1 MAFVVVLQGGSPWGF
16 RLIGGKEFGVP
27 LRIAKINPGSKAAK
41 ASIEVGDIVYSI
53 NGQSTDEL
61 EHNDALSLV
70 KSSKDSIELH
80 LRRTTS
86 PLSPITNTSTIY
98 RSTSNGPTEDSS
110 EEQSEDMTETTTK
123 TVMMNSDQGSIADYE
138 DSLIRAGLGDVDLQN
153 LPSNVAVVKKTTTKV
168 TKITRCTSPA
178 RWSSSESL
186 TSTEGDRKRERQQP
200 PITVQVSSA
209 AEPGSDSPKLLHVW
223 SPPLS
228 GGEASPVSPPF
239 PTNSHLQ
246 VPEQVQQTATK
257 SDVTKLIKEIDSRPP
272 HPPPRHSGPDV
283 KRAYYTDQSAV
294 ASPPTRRKKVKTTL
308 FIRPRSN
315 SFDATTSRSWTPVN
329 FKTVSKDDNER
340 TLTSP
345 PPTVPPPPQ
354 MYEYYPVITQGPKT
368 VKTSLILQPEANR
381 RRARDRRAF
390 TPLARSTSVPPQLDF
405 INGTHATNRVRGED
419 MFALRKRQHKMWDK
433 RDMTDESAAV
443 PKINPAA
450 VPQNTYTDPT
460 SPPTTTT
467 LDSLPLPSPPPPLT
481 MSDNAEV
488 VTNHEPLE
496 PVKVNANPI
505 SPKPG
510 VWTPGQPSSTISTDS
525 FNKDRDANFNVA
537 PVWKPFGG
545 DMPKKEFKA
554 VKLELNSDKPKET
567 EPEEK
572 DIPPPPPPP
581 PMPSE
586 SYAWRPPT
594 PPAKEE
600 PPAPEAPK
608 PAEPPSPQ
616 NKGFTKYQPN
626 GPTSSGLP
634 STVSPT
640 ITLLQHNRD
649 EDTPPRPPS
658 PPPQYGGGL
667 LCTPSDPPKGGNET
681 EEPAPSPPPETNTPA
696 ESPPVSS
703 QPPTELVCQGS
714 KEPSPVRALP
724 MREVTPVRSPPPG
737 EMTPV
742 WSPPAME
749 FRTVTAPP
757 ASNPIAP
764 IPTVSSQSVDSD
776 LPPSRPNLPDE
787 MTACTPQ
794 PSSQEMIPPVHS
806 LPRHMI
812 KPVHP
817 PPRDMTRTV
826 NQFPKDETLETY
838 PVPGTVAPTEHPPSG
853 LPTPTVHTASQEL
866 PQGTEQQPS
875 TYTEYQQPRTMTP
888 IEHPPPKAM
897 EHPPPRTEAF
907 IVHPPPRETPAPTYY
922 QMPRVTTPVNYQPP
936 REVTPTEQPQPQNII
951 PIEHSQPIEITPTEN
966 PPPRPMAPLSYPTPR
981 EVTLNQYQPTTEMT
995 PIPDPP
1001 RRVMTPISAQPMR
1014 VMTPVKYQD
1023 SEEAFPQRPSPPRG
1037 MISPPPRIMSPVA
1050 SSPPAKF
1057 FTPATPPPRDMTS
1070 QPVRYQPFE
1079 EPAPPRPL
1087 PPAEIVTAPPRAMQP
1102 PATPPPRGVLHAATP
1117 PPRSMAPPA
1126 TPPPRDMVP
1135 PSTPPPRHM
1144 TPMATPPP
1152 RDMIPPATPP
1162 PREMVPPA
1170 TPPHRG
1176 MMPPATPPPRET
1188 GPVRRVPGGYHQLQR
1203 ATASSNF
1210 PTEIILTPPTPR
1222 EVQPPAR
1229 PAPPQQTTPFGGH
1242 PRVHTNPLP
1251 SPPPPREMTPTQ
1263 QPQPY
1268 SQIHPQQRPP
1278 PTQGAP
1284 TVIYQRPPT
1293 PQGMPPTVQNP
1304 PPREDLAHGWRPTED
1319 QAKIANTNLYV
1330 VTDPKDHHIKET
1342 IKTHEI
1348 EGETVLKDKVIYAEP
1363 NFQVVTDANQLPP
1376 GAVYQTKTV
1385 EGDVIHTDTYY
1396 PVKVPGSTETTRR
1409 VVRQSGKYEGIGPV
1423 DTESGM
1429 PIGLRSGVQEDKR
1442 HDWYKE
1448 MYKSIHRQEKKDD
1461 ENPYRP
1467 TYIFPDDKVDRTQ
1480 KEYNPYRPTY
1490 VFPEGNAEPP
1500 VEVTEK
1506 DVSPTRKAGQQWAI
1520 PSARNTIERYQQ
1532 QPRSITDYEPGKSS
1546 LAAKEKSTTAHMHN
1560 PPLEKTERAKSPP
1573 YISGSRTLPASYR
1586 RSDQVSPRQTQ
1597 SQLYPDTRHQSPPA
1611 HSPPVISHD
1620 LYKNIQ
1626 KGGDIPIHGLR
1637 KPEDEQDITGCH
1649 LATLTFEPK
1658 SHRGVQVP
1666 NLSNSLKGGHWETEF
1681 LAMSE
1686 QDASYDSN
1694 LLSVHDMTCH
1704 YEAQSQGKHLSN
1716 KSGKKFS
1723 FMRACMQEFDGSNQR
1738 SDDYSVENEKQG
1750 FRPWIRPELLVEMRP
1765 EDHQDQLISQDER
1778 ALHSQA
1784 HHQISD
1790 SHVCDDCIEIQEIFG
1805 KKNRMSKSGK
1815 NVEVQTLVTGKVAPC
1830 AMKCSKILV
1839 EPNWD
1844 YREHPVIGG
1853 SKTEGDDFQSSGK
1866 IPAIKE
1872 NISEVNKTNVEKS
1885 DPGYTNFT
1893 AEIVFPKAVFRKP
1906 KPVMGGSPMYS
1917 NANHGVD
1924 DEEEFYYNRQPRYPE
1939 RDESRENLRTQPRP
1953 STYGR
1958 EEPQQRASMLQDRYQ
1973 DDGNFYL
1980 DRGER
1985 DDGHERDSHG
1995 IDWDRQQHG
2004 FYEPPVSHLESGYE
2018 SIEQGDRD
2026 PQRLSEHWEGSEF
2039 RRAVPKDMRREER
2052 RSRDDFYIEPYSD
2065 RPNAS
2070 NYIPSSRRAMSQED
2084 LSQIASRAGTGVVK
2098 SPAFDQQ
2105 SYYAYADRI
2114 YHASRRSRK
2123 YIDLKDF
2130 YAKIDYILEL
2140 RHQKKT
2146 KSFVR
2151 KYMPSEYSIR
2161 QFNDALAYY
2170 EELEAIAHEGDPLLD
2185 PNRVARIRW
2194 QRDKDTGLIQRERD
2208 AEDLYQHFSELERGL
2223 KTEPNIDRAYI
2234 LRRRRTSGASDLQ
2247 LRYYDVGDLYRY
2259 YSELEEQASGP
2270 PNSRSEP
2277 FEFFHAG
2284 QVSNLHRYYED
2295 IEQHLDERLRYKLSH
2310 MPAELHHQEAQVG
2323 LIHDKY
2329 EEMEDFAKAGID
2341 TMRPHKARKV
2351 PLVDPNYFNQ
2361 IRHAPHAKPSEKVPL
2376 VDPSSM
2382 RHTPYTDIITSKTK
2396 MSPTAG
2402 LGKSSIDAAIDW
2414 SEVQKRTPVQE
2425 PILKAERPYRAGEVS
2440 ATIPDSYRNRYGN
2453 HEPSRYDKAMGRERS
2468 SRSPTRPS
2476 LREPVKPSSADRYK
2490 PKYSP
2495 QIDKPASPQR
2505 QESPSRSLHES
2516 VHERISPK
2524 IDDRFG
2530 KKDERVQS
2538 PESAD
2543 NKHVRATPNHFPTRE
2558 DRYLRE
2564 RTPSPSVQLP
2574 ENERA
2579 KETNQSQPDDFN
2591 REKLVSPQT
2600 ALSYG
2605 RPDRFGRNE
2614 YERPSSVPSQREGY
2628 DKRGKGH
2635 PVQVSTQTLMPERPR
2650 DLNVPS
2656 RSADNTFN
2664 RSAMSP
2670 PSRQTNSRPERP
2682 NYLPDYKIPSRGSSG
2697 PGSRVYGN
2705 RNEPY
2710 KVPEKMPN
2718 KYSREPQKTECTPR
2732 RIFSPPSRFD
2742 AKRESPEKSYA
2753 YAPRT
2758 DAGRESH
2765 DPKYASD
2772 DKTFYKRKGGKLDD
2786 HERPINDED
2795 SRRPSE
2801 TLSGGRNVTRA
2812 SDQPI
2817 GKRST
2822 FSPSRQESHRLNS
2835 PANLS
2840 NKDYGEYAPESQR
2853 PVYRGVSKPSEDRY
2867 QQGRSVQRHEPRYLD
2882 KDLTD
2887 KDLYGFRGQFLR
2899 AKQTAEE
2906 NLKLTTPEME
2916 EAKRR
2921 KRQQQTYGRARP
2933 KSDSFPKESPAGYK
2947 PARPLSDS
2955 FGTQTLPAESYR
2967 YGDDPKSISPEY
2979 PHQDGSPPPQ
2989 MCTHS
2994 TQTED
2999 DLLIDQVPFNHR
3011 SDAAKRYDIPKSPDR
3026 LSSANRE
3033 SSPQDKRGR
3042 YSPPKGATSTPPS
3055 YSDSRRQATPQFS
3068 RLDRGTAPVVGTY
3081 RREITPDINRGGKEP
3096 VRDQRGTIPLA
3107 VQDSRGTS
3115 TAPTAERDRKST
3127 SPTRRES
3134 RERTPIAER
3143 DSRRTTPLSGQTA
3156 RESTPLG
3163 GQDNKGKTPTAE
3175 RYGKGSMGTPLAGR
3189 DAKDN
3194 IPVNKID
3201 SKDMAPLK
3209 ETGTKDKPT
3218 VKGTDG
3224 RALDDPV
3231 KPGQKI
3237 VYTYDVYMIKPAD
3250 DEQVKETTT
3259 TPKYAFKLKD
3269 KEIIDKSTSTPTDI
3283 KKKYGF
3289 DEYETYA
3296 EYKQKHFL
3304 DKGETDSESQSSGLV
3319 TAAHE
3324 TSDYDSVS
3332 RVKEPSLTAAD
3343 SPASTEQQK
3352 GMIIDK
3358 ERYANITGIP
3368 YGSSSVI
3375 GKKQPTNSQMDGKEQ
3390 HAIKPQTQD
3399 TLDVAYAHG
3408 KDRSS
3413 RDTSPFSLNDV
3424 TSGSSSPYS
3433 HKGPSSSG
3441 TSSPYRPYSIEE
3453 GKLSDGS
3460 VPNDDDMENKQRSVK
3475 ELKQH
3480 FLEMQEQSKY
3490 GGESSSAWKSR
3501 LTEDKKDPHER
3512 NRQQQNTDYRVTTL
3526 KTESFH
3532 ANSSDAT
3539 AKDTFSG
3546 PFTTT
3551 KNGAMSPGHSIG
3563 GPRSLSQDIPD
3574 QSNKQQVKKAT
3585 RGPPT
3590 RSASVDAIQQHAN
3603 KQASDFGKLQKW
3615 DVTQKLDQIAD
3626 KDERQVASVHSPD
3639 GKLPTV
3645 QSDHSR
3651 SSSRDFNPK
3660 PKPYTPTSYSPV
3672 SVTPIRDQISPKP
3685 DSQVR
3690 DFNPKPKPFKPM
3702 AANHVHNPTLSGA
3715 SSSSDATVVEKK
3727 IGGNIERRENNVDIL
3742 ILDENRPSED
3752 ASIID
3757 TLSSIEN
3764 LNISQQDIDYTS
3776 TDPQASVT
3784 ELKSK
3789 YESMSVDARLRAKQL
3804 VYVTGT
3810 VSSPDLRATGGQRH
3824 DQQPFS
3830 YTNLKAPVA
3839 ELRDLRKHQ
3848 HSSNEIETDHNGLA
3862 RHHSYPYIAED
3873 KENIGGNSGPPGH
3886 AIDEI
3891 RVKVVKGKQR
3901 SLGVRDCP

>member
-640 ITLLQHNRD
+640 ITLLQHNR
-649 EDTPPRPPS
+649 ERRLREAQS
-658 PPPQYGGGL
+658 PPPSL
-667 LCTPSDPPKGGNET
+667 SPPLSPKPKTPEHSQKTSLPPSKT
-681 EEPAPSPPPETNTPA
+681 ASPSSPPP
-696 ESPPVSS
+696 
-703 QPPTELVCQGS
+703 
-714 KEPSPVRALP
+714 K
-724 MREVTPVRSPPPG
+724 
-737 EMTPV
+737 
-742 WSPPAME
+742 
-749 FRTVTAPP
+749 
-757 ASNPIAP
+757 
-764 IPTVSSQSVDSD
+764 
-776 LPPSRPNLPDE
+776 
-787 MTACTPQ
+787 
-794 PSSQEMIPPVHS
+794 
-806 LPRHMI
+806 
-812 KPVHP
+812 
-817 PPRDMTRTV
+817 
-826 NQFPKDETLETY
+826 
-838 PVPGTVAPTEHPPSG
+838 
-853 LPTPTVHTASQEL
+853 
-866 PQGTEQQPS
+866 
-875 TYTEYQQPRTMTP
+875 
-888 IEHPPPKAM
+888 
-897 EHPPPRTEAF
+897 
-907 IVHPPPRETPAPTYY
+907 
-922 QMPRVTTPVNYQPP
+922 
-936 REVTPTEQPQPQNII
+936 
-951 PIEHSQPIEITPTEN
+951 
-966 PPPRPMAPLSYPTPR
+966 
-981 EVTLNQYQPTTEMT
+981 
-995 PIPDPP
+995 
-1001 RRVMTPISAQPMR
+1001 
-1014 VMTPVKYQD
+1014 
-1023 SEEAFPQRPSPPRG
+1023 
-1037 MISPPPRIMSPVA
+1037 
-1050 SSPPAKF
+1050 
-1057 FTPATPPPRDMTS
+1057 TPPPPSSKTTTTSTLTSTKIKSMTLPARGKNE
-1070 QPVRYQPFE
+1070 PVK
-1079 EPAPPRPL
+1079 
-1087 PPAEIVTAPPRAMQP
+1087 TALLTADR
-1102 PATPPPRGVLHAATP
+1102 L
-1117 PPRSMAPPA
+1117 
-1126 TPPPRDMVP
+1126 
-1135 PSTPPPRHM
+1135 
-1144 TPMATPPP
+1144 
-1152 RDMIPPATPP
+1152 
-1162 PREMVPPA
+1162 PRESP
-1170 TPPHRG
+1170 
-1176 MMPPATPPPRET
+1176 
-1188 GPVRRVPGGYHQLQR
+1188 
-1203 ATASSNF
+1203 N
-1210 PTEIILTPPTPR
+1210 
-1222 EVQPPAR
+1222 
-1229 PAPPQQTTPFGGH
+1229 
-1242 PRVHTNPLP
+1242 VH
-1251 SPPPPREMTPTQ
+1251 
-1263 QPQPY
+1263 
-1268 SQIHPQQRPP
+1268 
-1278 PTQGAP
+1278 
-1284 TVIYQRPPT
+1284 VI
-1293 PQGMPPTVQNP
+1293 
-1304 PPREDLAHGWRPTED
+1304 
-1319 QAKIANTNLYV
+1319 
-1330 VTDPKDHHIKET
+1330 TDPKDHHIKET

-1348 EGETVLKDKVIYAEP
+1348 E
-1363 NFQVVTDANQLPP
+1363 DANQLPP

-1461 ENPYRP
+1461 EDNKYMRFVREGVILDENPYRP

-1500 VEVTEK
+1500 VEEVNPYKPSYDFNDIRKRKDEQVTEK

>member
-649 EDTPPRPPS
+649 
-658 PPPQYGGGL
+658 
-667 LCTPSDPPKGGNET
+667 
-681 EEPAPSPPPETNTPA
+681 
-696 ESPPVSS
+696 
-703 QPPTELVCQGS
+703 
-714 KEPSPVRALP
+714 
-724 MREVTPVRSPPPG
+724 
-737 EMTPV
+737 
-742 WSPPAME
+742 
-749 FRTVTAPP
+749 
-757 ASNPIAP
+757 
-764 IPTVSSQSVDSD
+764 
-776 LPPSRPNLPDE
+776 
-787 MTACTPQ
+787 
-794 PSSQEMIPPVHS
+794 
-806 LPRHMI
+806 
-812 KPVHP
+812 
-817 PPRDMTRTV
+817 
-826 NQFPKDETLETY
+826 
-838 PVPGTVAPTEHPPSG
+838 
-853 LPTPTVHTASQEL
+853 
-866 PQGTEQQPS
+866 
-875 TYTEYQQPRTMTP
+875 
-888 IEHPPPKAM
+888 
-897 EHPPPRTEAF
+897 
-907 IVHPPPRETPAPTYY
+907 
-922 QMPRVTTPVNYQPP
+922 
-936 REVTPTEQPQPQNII
+936 
-951 PIEHSQPIEITPTEN
+951 
-966 PPPRPMAPLSYPTPR
+966 
-981 EVTLNQYQPTTEMT
+981 
-995 PIPDPP
+995 
-1001 RRVMTPISAQPMR
+1001 
-1014 VMTPVKYQD
+1014 
-1023 SEEAFPQRPSPPRG
+1023 
-1037 MISPPPRIMSPVA
+1037 
-1050 SSPPAKF
+1050 
-1057 FTPATPPPRDMTS
+1057 
-1070 QPVRYQPFE
+1070 
-1079 EPAPPRPL
+1079 
-1087 PPAEIVTAPPRAMQP
+1087 
-1102 PATPPPRGVLHAATP
+1102 
-1117 PPRSMAPPA
+1117 
-1126 TPPPRDMVP
+1126 
-1135 PSTPPPRHM
+1135 
-1144 TPMATPPP
+1144 
-1152 RDMIPPATPP
+1152 
-1162 PREMVPPA
+1162 
-1170 TPPHRG
+1170 
-1176 MMPPATPPPRET
+1176 
-1188 GPVRRVPGGYHQLQR
+1188 
-1203 ATASSNF
+1203 
-1210 PTEIILTPPTPR
+1210 
-1222 EVQPPAR
+1222 
-1229 PAPPQQTTPFGGH
+1229 
-1242 PRVHTNPLP
+1242 
-1251 SPPPPREMTPTQ
+1251 
-1263 QPQPY
+1263 
-1268 SQIHPQQRPP
+1268 
-1278 PTQGAP
+1278 
-1284 TVIYQRPPT
+1284 
-1293 PQGMPPTVQNP
+1293 
-1304 PPREDLAHGWRPTED
+1304 
-1319 QAKIANTNLYV
+1319 
-1330 VTDPKDHHIKET
+1330 
-1342 IKTHEI
+1342 
-1348 EGETVLKDKVIYAEP
+1348 
-1363 NFQVVTDANQLPP
+1363 ANQLPP

-1461 ENPYRP
+1461 EDNKYMRFVREGVILDENPYRP

-1500 VEVTEK
+1500 VEEVNPYKPSYDFNDIRKRKDEQVTEK

>member
-390 TPLARSTSVPPQLDF
+390 TPLARSTSVPPQLD
-405 INGTHATNRVRGED
+405 
-419 MFALRKRQHKMWDK
+419 
-433 RDMTDESAAV
+433 MTDESAAV

-567 EPEEK
+567 

-640 ITLLQHNRD
+640 ITLLQHNR
-649 EDTPPRPPS
+649 
-658 PPPQYGGGL
+658 
-667 LCTPSDPPKGGNET
+667 
-681 EEPAPSPPPETNTPA
+681 
-696 ESPPVSS
+696 
-703 QPPTELVCQGS
+703 
-714 KEPSPVRALP
+714 
-724 MREVTPVRSPPPG
+724 
-737 EMTPV
+737 
-742 WSPPAME
+742 
-749 FRTVTAPP
+749 
-757 ASNPIAP
+757 
-764 IPTVSSQSVDSD
+764 
-776 LPPSRPNLPDE
+776 
-787 MTACTPQ
+787 
-794 PSSQEMIPPVHS
+794 
-806 LPRHMI
+806 
-812 KPVHP
+812 
-817 PPRDMTRTV
+817 
-826 NQFPKDETLETY
+826 
-838 PVPGTVAPTEHPPSG
+838 
-853 LPTPTVHTASQEL
+853 
-866 PQGTEQQPS
+866 
-875 TYTEYQQPRTMTP
+875 
-888 IEHPPPKAM
+888 
-897 EHPPPRTEAF
+897 
-907 IVHPPPRETPAPTYY
+907 
-922 QMPRVTTPVNYQPP
+922 
-936 REVTPTEQPQPQNII
+936 
-951 PIEHSQPIEITPTEN
+951 
-966 PPPRPMAPLSYPTPR
+966 
-981 EVTLNQYQPTTEMT
+981 
-995 PIPDPP
+995 DPP

-1500 VEVTEK
+1500 VEEVNPYKPSYDFNDIRKRKDEQVTEK

>member
-1480 KEYNPYRPTY
+1480 K
-1490 VFPEGNAEPP
+1490 
-1500 VEVTEK
+1500 VTEK

-1637 KPEDEQDITGCH
+1637 KPEDEQEKASKINKTSEHRVSMSAVEQLRVRSPDQKSKKAPAQNRYSAGDLYNYRGPAGPISPSSNLNKERIIEEERMRKKEQEKEQDRWRRHSDNSPMKSPIITNERFEDPAELARQKELQKKRAQEVKVPARALYPFSAQNAKELSFKKGDVIYIIRQVDKNWLEGEHHGRVGIFPTNYVEAIQSADIKSPQPVSNEGKGQAKYNFKGETNMELSLNKGDSVI
-1649 LATLTFEPK
+1649 LIRKVDNNWYEGKLGNRQGIFPASYIEVITEPVSPAPK
-1658 SHRGVQVP
+1658 SPAPAGYSPQHSPAMRQQQQQQQQQ
-1666 NLSNSLKGGHWETEF
+1666 LSPVR
-1681 LAMSE
+1681 
-1686 QDASYDSN
+1686 QQ
-1694 LLSVHDMTCH
+1694 
-1704 YEAQSQGKHLSN
+1704 QSQSPP
-1716 KSGKKFS
+1716 
-1723 FMRACMQEFDGSNQR
+1723 RARQ
-1738 SDDYSVENEKQG
+1738 
-1750 FRPWIRPELLVEMRP
+1750 
-1765 EDHQDQLISQDER
+1765 
-1778 ALHSQA
+1778 
-1784 HHQISD
+1784 
-1790 SHVCDDCIEIQEIFG
+1790 
-1805 KKNRMSKSGK
+1805 
-1815 NVEVQTLVTGKVAPC
+1815 
-1830 AMKCSKILV
+1830 
-1839 EPNWD
+1839 
-1844 YREHPVIGG
+1844 
-1853 SKTEGDDFQSSGK
+1853 
-1866 IPAIKE
+1866 
-1872 NISEVNKTNVEKS
+1872 
-1885 DPGYTNFT
+1885 DPGY
-1893 AEIVFPKAVFRKP
+1893 
-1906 KPVMGGSPMYS
+1906 
-1917 NANHGVD
+1917 
-1924 DEEEFYYNRQPRYPE
+1924 
-1939 RDESRENLRTQPRP
+1939 
-1953 STYGR
+1953 
-1958 EEPQQRASMLQDRYQ
+1958 PQQQYSQPLQ
-1973 DDGNFYL
+1973 
-1980 DRGER
+1980 
-1985 DDGHERDSHG
+1985 
-1995 IDWDRQQHG
+1995 
-2004 FYEPPVSHLESGYE
+2004 
-2018 SIEQGDRD
+2018 
-2026 PQRLSEHWEGSEF
+2026 
-2039 RRAVPKDMRREER
+2039 
-2052 RSRDDFYIEPYSD
+2052 
-2065 RPNAS
+2065 
-2070 NYIPSSRRAMSQED
+2070 SQ
-2084 LSQIASRAGTGVVK
+2084 
-2098 SPAFDQQ
+2098 
-2105 SYYAYADRI
+2105 
-2114 YHASRRSRK
+2114 
-2123 YIDLKDF
+2123 
-2130 YAKIDYILEL
+2130 
-2140 RHQKKT
+2140 
-2146 KSFVR
+2146 
-2151 KYMPSEYSIR
+2151 
-2161 QFNDALAYY
+2161 
-2170 EELEAIAHEGDPLLD
+2170 
-2185 PNRVARIRW
+2185 
-2194 QRDKDTGLIQRERD
+2194 
-2208 AEDLYQHFSELERGL
+2208 
-2223 KTEPNIDRAYI
+2223 
-2234 LRRRRTSGASDLQ
+2234 
-2247 LRYYDVGDLYRY
+2247 
-2259 YSELEEQASGP
+2259 
-2270 PNSRSEP
+2270 
-2277 FEFFHAG
+2277 
-2284 QVSNLHRYYED
+2284 
-2295 IEQHLDERLRYKLSH
+2295 
-2310 MPAELHHQEAQVG
+2310 
-2323 LIHDKY
+2323 
-2329 EEMEDFAKAGID
+2329 
-2341 TMRPHKARKV
+2341 
-2351 PLVDPNYFNQ
+2351 
-2361 IRHAPHAKPSEKVPL
+2361 
-2376 VDPSSM
+2376 
-2382 RHTPYTDIITSKTK
+2382 TP
-2396 MSPTAG
+2396 
-2402 LGKSSIDAAIDW
+2402 
-2414 SEVQKRTPVQE
+2414 
-2425 PILKAERPYRAGEVS
+2425 
-2440 ATIPDSYRNRYGN
+2440 
-2453 HEPSRYDKAMGRERS
+2453 PSRPQQQPPPS
-2468 SRSPTRPS
+2468 HPPTHAAQPQ
-2476 LREPVKPSSADRYK
+2476 PQQQYYPSSA
-2490 PKYSP
+2490 
-2495 QIDKPASPQR
+2495 PAPLPAV
-2505 QESPSRSLHES
+2505 QEH
-2516 VHERISPK
+2516 
-2524 IDDRFG
+2524 F
-2530 KKDERVQS
+2530 
-2538 PESAD
+2538 
-2543 NKHVRATPNHFPTRE
+2543 RAIYP
-2558 DRYLRE
+2558 
-2564 RTPSPSVQLP
+2564 
-2574 ENERA
+2574 
-2579 KETNQSQPDDFN
+2579 
-2591 REKLVSPQT
+2591 
-2600 ALSYG
+2600 
-2605 RPDRFGRNE
+2605 
-2614 YERPSSVPSQREGY
+2614 
-2628 DKRGKGH
+2628 
-2635 PVQVSTQTLMPERPR
+2635 
-2650 DLNVPS
+2650 
-2656 RSADNTFN
+2656 
-2664 RSAMSP
+2664 
-2670 PSRQTNSRPERP
+2670 
-2682 NYLPDYKIPSRGSSG
+2682 
-2697 PGSRVYGN
+2697 
-2705 RNEPY
+2705 
-2710 KVPEKMPN
+2710 
-2718 KYSREPQKTECTPR
+2718 
-2732 RIFSPPSRFD
+2732 
-2742 AKRESPEKSYA
+2742 
-2753 YAPRT
+2753 YAPQNE
-2758 DAGRESH
+2758 DELELFEGDVVVVME
-2765 DPKYASD
+2765 KCD
-2772 DKTFYKRKGGKLDD
+2772 DGWF
-2786 HERPINDED
+2786 
-2795 SRRPSE
+2795 
-2801 TLSGGRNVTRA
+2801 V
-2812 SDQPI
+2812 
-2817 GKRST
+2817 
-2822 FSPSRQESHRLNS
+2822 
-2835 PANLS
+2835 
-2840 NKDYGEYAPESQR
+2840 
-2853 PVYRGVSKPSEDRY
+2853 
-2867 QQGRSVQRHEPRYLD
+2867 
-2882 KDLTD
+2882 
-2887 KDLYGFRGQFLR
+2887 
-2899 AKQTAEE
+2899 
-2906 NLKLTTPEME
+2906 
-2916 EAKRR
+2916 
-2921 KRQQQTYGRARP
+2921 
-2933 KSDSFPKESPAGYK
+2933 
-2947 PARPLSDS
+2947 
-2955 FGTQTLPAESYR
+2955 
-2967 YGDDPKSISPEY
+2967 
-2979 PHQDGSPPPQ
+2979 
-2989 MCTHS
+2989 
-2994 TQTED
+2994 
-2999 DLLIDQVPFNHR
+2999 
-3011 SDAAKRYDIPKSPDR
+3011 
-3026 LSSANRE
+3026 
-3033 SSPQDKRGR
+3033 
-3042 YSPPKGATSTPPS
+3042 
-3055 YSDSRRQATPQFS
+3055 
-3068 RLDRGTAPVVGTY
+3068 
-3081 RREITPDINRGGKEP
+3081 
-3096 VRDQRGTIPLA
+3096 
-3107 VQDSRGTS
+3107 GTS
-3115 TAPTAERDRKST
+3115 TRTGQFGTFPGNYVER
-3127 SPTRRES
+3127 
-3134 RERTPIAER
+3134 
-3143 DSRRTTPLSGQTA
+3143 
-3156 RESTPLG
+3156 
-3163 GQDNKGKTPTAE
+3163 
-3175 RYGKGSMGTPLAGR
+3175 M
-3189 DAKDN
+3189 
-3194 IPVNKID
+3194 
-3201 SKDMAPLK
+3201 
-3209 ETGTKDKPT
+3209 
-3218 VKGTDG
+3218 
-3224 RALDDPV
+3224 
-3231 KPGQKI
+3231 
-3237 VYTYDVYMIKPAD
+3237 
-3250 DEQVKETTT
+3250 
-3259 TPKYAFKLKD
+3259 
-3269 KEIIDKSTSTPTDI
+3269 
-3283 KKKYGF
+3283 
-3289 DEYETYA
+3289 
-3296 EYKQKHFL
+3296 
-3304 DKGETDSESQSSGLV
+3304 
-3319 TAAHE
+3319 
-3324 TSDYDSVS
+3324 
-3332 RVKEPSLTAAD
+3332 
-3343 SPASTEQQK
+3343 
-3352 GMIIDK
+3352 
-3358 ERYANITGIP
+3358 
-3368 YGSSSVI
+3368 
-3375 GKKQPTNSQMDGKEQ
+3375 
-3390 HAIKPQTQD
+3390 
-3399 TLDVAYAHG
+3399 
-3408 KDRSS
+3408 
-3413 RDTSPFSLNDV
+3413 
-3424 TSGSSSPYS
+3424 
-3433 HKGPSSSG
+3433 
-3441 TSSPYRPYSIEE
+3441 
-3453 GKLSDGS
+3453 
-3460 VPNDDDMENKQRSVK
+3460 
-3475 ELKQH
+3475 
-3480 FLEMQEQSKY
+3480 
-3490 GGESSSAWKSR
+3490 
-3501 LTEDKKDPHER
+3501 
-3512 NRQQQNTDYRVTTL
+3512 
-3526 KTESFH
+3526 
-3532 ANSSDAT
+3532 
-3539 AKDTFSG
+3539 
-3546 PFTTT
+3546 
-3551 KNGAMSPGHSIG
+3551 
-3563 GPRSLSQDIPD
+3563 
-3574 QSNKQQVKKAT
+3574 
-3585 RGPPT
+3585 
-3590 RSASVDAIQQHAN
+3590 
-3603 KQASDFGKLQKW
+3603 
-3615 DVTQKLDQIAD
+3615 
-3626 KDERQVASVHSPD
+3626 
-3639 GKLPTV
+3639 
-3645 QSDHSR
+3645 
-3651 SSSRDFNPK
+3651 
-3660 PKPYTPTSYSPV
+3660 
-3672 SVTPIRDQISPKP
+3672 
-3685 DSQVR
+3685 
-3690 DFNPKPKPFKPM
+3690 
-3702 AANHVHNPTLSGA
+3702 
-3715 SSSSDATVVEKK
+3715 
-3727 IGGNIERRENNVDIL
+3727 
-3742 ILDENRPSED
+3742 
-3752 ASIID
+3752 
-3757 TLSSIEN
+3757 
-3764 LNISQQDIDYTS
+3764 
-3776 TDPQASVT
+3776 
-3784 ELKSK
+3784 
-3789 YESMSVDARLRAKQL
+3789 
-3804 VYVTGT
+3804 
-3810 VSSPDLRATGGQRH
+3810 
-3824 DQQPFS
+3824 
-3830 YTNLKAPVA
+3830 
-3839 ELRDLRKHQ
+3839 
-3848 HSSNEIETDHNGLA
+3848 
-3862 RHHSYPYIAED
+3862 
-3873 KENIGGNSGPPGH
+3873 
-3886 AIDEI
+3886 
-3891 RVKVVKGKQR
+3891 
-3901 SLGVRDCP
+3901 

>member
-1 MAFVVVLQGGSPWGF
+1 
-16 RLIGGKEFGVP
+16 
-27 LRIAKINPGSKAAK
+27 
-41 ASIEVGDIVYSI
+41 
-53 NGQSTDEL
+53 
-61 EHNDALSLV
+61 
-70 KSSKDSIELH
+70 
-80 LRRTTS
+80 
-86 PLSPITNTSTIY
+86 
-98 RSTSNGPTEDSS
+98 
-110 EEQSEDMTETTTK
+110 MTETTTK

-390 TPLARSTSVPPQLDF
+390 TPLARSTSVPPQLD
-405 INGTHATNRVRGED
+405 
-419 MFALRKRQHKMWDK
+419 
-433 RDMTDESAAV
+433 MTDESAAV

-567 EPEEK
+567 

-640 ITLLQHNRD
+640 ITLLQHNR
-649 EDTPPRPPS
+649 
-658 PPPQYGGGL
+658 
-667 LCTPSDPPKGGNET
+667 
-681 EEPAPSPPPETNTPA
+681 
-696 ESPPVSS
+696 
-703 QPPTELVCQGS
+703 
-714 KEPSPVRALP
+714 
-724 MREVTPVRSPPPG
+724 
-737 EMTPV
+737 
-742 WSPPAME
+742 
-749 FRTVTAPP
+749 
-757 ASNPIAP
+757 
-764 IPTVSSQSVDSD
+764 
-776 LPPSRPNLPDE
+776 
-787 MTACTPQ
+787 
-794 PSSQEMIPPVHS
+794 
-806 LPRHMI
+806 
-812 KPVHP
+812 
-817 PPRDMTRTV
+817 
-826 NQFPKDETLETY
+826 
-838 PVPGTVAPTEHPPSG
+838 
-853 LPTPTVHTASQEL
+853 
-866 PQGTEQQPS
+866 
-875 TYTEYQQPRTMTP
+875 
-888 IEHPPPKAM
+888 
-897 EHPPPRTEAF
+897 
-907 IVHPPPRETPAPTYY
+907 
-922 QMPRVTTPVNYQPP
+922 
-936 REVTPTEQPQPQNII
+936 
-951 PIEHSQPIEITPTEN
+951 
-966 PPPRPMAPLSYPTPR
+966 
-981 EVTLNQYQPTTEMT
+981 
-995 PIPDPP
+995 DPP

-1330 VTDPKDHHIKET
+1330 VTD
-1342 IKTHEI
+1342 
-1348 EGETVLKDKVIYAEP
+1348 
-1363 NFQVVTDANQLPP
+1363 ANQLPP

-1461 ENPYRP
+1461 EDNKYMRFVREGVILDENPYRP

-1500 VEVTEK
+1500 VEEVNPYKPSYDFNDIRKRKDEQVTEK

>member
-390 TPLARSTSVPPQLDF
+390 TPLARSTSVPPQLD
-405 INGTHATNRVRGED
+405 
-419 MFALRKRQHKMWDK
+419 
-433 RDMTDESAAV
+433 MTDESAAV

-567 EPEEK
+567 

-640 ITLLQHNRD
+640 ITLLQHNR
-649 EDTPPRPPS
+649 
-658 PPPQYGGGL
+658 
-667 LCTPSDPPKGGNET
+667 
-681 EEPAPSPPPETNTPA
+681 
-696 ESPPVSS
+696 
-703 QPPTELVCQGS
+703 
-714 KEPSPVRALP
+714 
-724 MREVTPVRSPPPG
+724 
-737 EMTPV
+737 
-742 WSPPAME
+742 
-749 FRTVTAPP
+749 
-757 ASNPIAP
+757 
-764 IPTVSSQSVDSD
+764 
-776 LPPSRPNLPDE
+776 
-787 MTACTPQ
+787 
-794 PSSQEMIPPVHS
+794 
-806 LPRHMI
+806 
-812 KPVHP
+812 
-817 PPRDMTRTV
+817 
-826 NQFPKDETLETY
+826 
-838 PVPGTVAPTEHPPSG
+838 
-853 LPTPTVHTASQEL
+853 
-866 PQGTEQQPS
+866 
-875 TYTEYQQPRTMTP
+875 
-888 IEHPPPKAM
+888 
-897 EHPPPRTEAF
+897 
-907 IVHPPPRETPAPTYY
+907 
-922 QMPRVTTPVNYQPP
+922 
-936 REVTPTEQPQPQNII
+936 
-951 PIEHSQPIEITPTEN
+951 
-966 PPPRPMAPLSYPTPR
+966 
-981 EVTLNQYQPTTEMT
+981 
-995 PIPDPP
+995 DPP

-1330 VTDPKDHHIKET
+1330 VTD
-1342 IKTHEI
+1342 
-1348 EGETVLKDKVIYAEP
+1348 
-1363 NFQVVTDANQLPP
+1363 ANQLPP

-1461 ENPYRP
+1461 EDNKYMRFVREGVILDENPYRP

-1500 VEVTEK
+1500 VEEVNPYKPSYDFNDIRKRKDEQVTEK

>member
-1 MAFVVVLQGGSPWGF
+1 
-16 RLIGGKEFGVP
+16 
-27 LRIAKINPGSKAAK
+27 
-41 ASIEVGDIVYSI
+41 
-53 NGQSTDEL
+53 
-61 EHNDALSLV
+61 
-70 KSSKDSIELH
+70 
-80 LRRTTS
+80 
-86 PLSPITNTSTIY
+86 
-98 RSTSNGPTEDSS
+98 
-110 EEQSEDMTETTTK
+110 MTETTTK

-390 TPLARSTSVPPQLDF
+390 TPLARSTSVPPQLD
-405 INGTHATNRVRGED
+405 
-419 MFALRKRQHKMWDK
+419 
-433 RDMTDESAAV
+433 MTDESAAV

-567 EPEEK
+567 

-640 ITLLQHNRD
+640 ITLLQHNR
-649 EDTPPRPPS
+649 
-658 PPPQYGGGL
+658 
-667 LCTPSDPPKGGNET
+667 
-681 EEPAPSPPPETNTPA
+681 
-696 ESPPVSS
+696 
-703 QPPTELVCQGS
+703 
-714 KEPSPVRALP
+714 
-724 MREVTPVRSPPPG
+724 
-737 EMTPV
+737 
-742 WSPPAME
+742 
-749 FRTVTAPP
+749 
-757 ASNPIAP
+757 
-764 IPTVSSQSVDSD
+764 
-776 LPPSRPNLPDE
+776 
-787 MTACTPQ
+787 
-794 PSSQEMIPPVHS
+794 
-806 LPRHMI
+806 
-812 KPVHP
+812 
-817 PPRDMTRTV
+817 
-826 NQFPKDETLETY
+826 
-838 PVPGTVAPTEHPPSG
+838 
-853 LPTPTVHTASQEL
+853 
-866 PQGTEQQPS
+866 
-875 TYTEYQQPRTMTP
+875 
-888 IEHPPPKAM
+888 
-897 EHPPPRTEAF
+897 
-907 IVHPPPRETPAPTYY
+907 
-922 QMPRVTTPVNYQPP
+922 
-936 REVTPTEQPQPQNII
+936 
-951 PIEHSQPIEITPTEN
+951 
-966 PPPRPMAPLSYPTPR
+966 
-981 EVTLNQYQPTTEMT
+981 
-995 PIPDPP
+995 DPP

-1500 VEVTEK
+1500 VEEVNPYKPSYDFNDIRKRKDEQVTEK